1 MKVQYLFC
9 IIVIGFIY
17 QINMELRHLRYFV
30 AVADE
35 QHFGNAAKKIYISQP
50 TISQQIQQLENEIGL
65 ELFVRSKRQVSRKVE
80 LTEAGAVFLK
90 SAKNILELSQKAIDK
105 ARKIGLH
112 EQIVRLGIYK
122 IVLRERIVEM
132 IEILKNCFPN
142 VDIKLSE
149 YQNSFD
155 VEQALIDDKLD
166 LGLIILPQK
175 HENLSAKL
183 FKKGQLSIMMH
194 KNHALANQE
203 YLVLDQLKEENWIE
217 LNPEI
222 HPFLDEIEHA
232 CKRAGINRKK
242 HIVQEVSS
250 LELMSSL
257 VNMGI
262 GIGFISSQ
270 YDVSRETNIVVKNI
284 IENQNN
290 SQSYIEISNAFAY
303 KTNKDS
309 PLIKA
314 LIGSL

>member
-1 MKVQYLFC
+1 
-9 IIVIGFIY
+9 
-17 QINMELRHLRYFV
+17 MELRHLRYFV

-35 QHFGNAAKKIYISQP
+35 QHYGNAAKKIYISQP
-50 TISQQIQQLENEIGL
+50 TISQQIQQLENEIGV
-65 ELFVRSKRQVSRKVE
+65 ELFVRSKRQISRKVE
-80 LTEAGAVFLK
+80 LTEAGIAFLK

-142 VDIKLSE
+142 VDIKLLE
-149 YQNSFD
+149 YPNSSD

-166 LGLIILPQK
+166 FGLIILPQK
-175 HENLSAKL
+175 HENLTAKL
-183 FKKGQLSIMMH
+183 FKKGRLCVMMH
-194 KNHALANQE
+194 KNHALVNEE
-203 YLVLDQLKEENWIE
+203 YLILDQLKDENWIE

-222 HPFLDEIEHA
+222 HPFLEQIENA
-232 CKRAGINRKK
+232 CKRVGLNRKK

-270 YDVSRETNIVVKNI
+270 YNVSQETNIVVKEI
-284 IENQNN
+284 IQDINN
-290 SQSYIEISNAFAY
+290 TQSYIEINNAFVY
-303 KTNKDS
+303 KSDKNL

-314 LIGSL
+314 LMASL